1 MERRVGQSV
10 DVFYLPI
17 HQTKP
22 FASFES
28 LEDINSCLDAGSLA
42 SSCSGLD
49 VVD

>member
-1 MERRVGQSV
+1 MERGAGQSI
-10 DVFYLPI
+10 DVFYLPT

-42 SSCSGLD
+42 SPCSDLD